1 MCPGLIR
8 RNGSSTGNVTAART
22 LLQCR
27 PWFDLLGFHS
37 LDLCNFWV
45 SIMKPHGSLGLGERC
60 GGQLRS
66 DEGGL
71 HLCLWDVPCSLVP
84 GCSPSWWLW
93 SYLAGRLEFNRVPP
107 ISWLVATCMIN
118 IFVKNSNNIKIN
130 FLYMYVLYFF
140 KQMGNVACSPFFG
153 FLLREPWSTPLHSW
167 TSTRSSTGPKVERNW
182 FGYLACFYW

>member
-1 MCPGLIR
+1 MIPLVWSPRQWAYASIMVSKTSWPSHSLWSLNERTHMSHVKPLPHQKKKILAIHVMCPGLIR
-8 RNGSSTGNVTAART
+8 RNGSSTGNVTAARI

-93 SYLAGRLEFNRVPP
+93 SFLAGRLEFNCVPP
-107 ISWLVATCMIN
+107 ISWLVATCMIS
-118 IFVKNSNNIKIN
+118 IFVKNSNYSK
-130 FLYMYVLYFF
+130 
-140 KQMGNVACSPFFG
+140 
-153 FLLREPWSTPLHSW
+153 
-167 TSTRSSTGPKVERNW
+167 
-182 FGYLACFYW
+182 